1 MKNAFTEIVHS
12 LYPEVARI
20 YQEGIDTGKATFE
33 TNVPS
38 WETWDASHFS
48 FGRISVME
56 EDKMCGWAALTPV
69 SNRCVYGGVA
79 EVSVYVSKNCW
90 GRGIGTQLLTAL
102 IEISEENQIWTLQS
116 SIFRNNAS
124 SINLHEKCGFRV
136 IGYKE
141 KIGKLHGYWYD
152 NVLLE
157 KRSTKIGI

>member
-1 MKNAFTEIVHS
+1 MINSFTEITES

-38 WETWDASHFS
+38 WDTWDASHFP
-48 FGRISVME
+48 FGRIAIME
-56 EDKMCGWAALTPV
+56 KDSMSGWAALTPV

-79 EVSVYVSKNCW
+79 EVSVYVGKNYW
-90 GRGIGTQLLTAL
+90 GKGIGSRLLTAL

-116 SIFRNNAS
+116 SVFRNNIP
-124 SINLHEKCGFRV
+124 SIKLHEKCGFRV

-141 KIGKLHGYWYD
+141 KIGKLHGDWYD

>member
-1 MKNAFTEIVHS
+1 MIESLTKINYS

-20 YQEGIDTGKATFE
+20 YKEGIDTGRATFE
-33 TNVPS
+33 TEVPS
-38 WETWDASHFS
+38 WEKWDASHFS

-56 EDKMCGWAALTPV
+56 DDHMCGWAALTPV

-90 GRGIGTQLLTAL
+90 GRGIGTQLLNSL
-102 IEISEENQIWTLQS
+102 IQISEENQIWTLQS
-116 SIFRNNAS
+116 SIFRNNTS
-124 SINLHEKCGFRV
+124 SIKLHEKCGFRV

-141 KIGKLHGYWYD
+141 KIGKLHGQWHD
-152 NVLLE
+152 NILLE